1 MCLSGL
7 GGLGLEGRIDVPG
20 QELVDAADGMVW
32 DLRQDGA
39 EIEFRVEAVQ
49 LRRSDQAVQG
59 GGAFATA
66 VRACKQVVLSSK
78 SDSPKCAFGRAVVYL
93 QQPIVRVTREGTPSR
108 ERISNRTRGFAPR
121 RQRTECLLHPLP
133 HVLEQWPGSRLS
145 DT

>member
-1 MCLSGL
+1 MYLSGPGRL
-7 GGLGLEGRIDVPG
+7 GHEGWNDVPG

-32 DLRQDGA
+32 DLRQDRA

-49 LRRSDQAVQG
+49 LRRSDQAVHG
-59 GGAFATA
+59 GGTFSTA
-66 VRACKQVVLSSK
+66 VRTCKQVVLSPK

-93 QQPIVRVTREGTPSR
+93 QQPIVRVKRECTPSR
-108 ERISNRTRGFAPR
+108 ERISNRTRGFALR
-121 RQRTECLLHPLP
+121 RQRTQCLLHPLP